1 MTFRPALIL
10 ALVLLT
16 GFSAGRVFDLG
27 GHRAQ
32 AAEAHAI
39 R

>member
-1 MTFRPALIL
+1 MRRALSFL

-32 AAEAHAI
+32 AAEAHAA